1 MEENKLTDT
10 KQQTPSKVAE
20 KGGKRTLK
28 SRIMRTLMWIVLS
41 PVLLFVFLS
50 ILIYLP
56 PVQRAAVNWASG
68 YLSEEMG
75 MEVTVDD
82 VCLKFPLDLRMGGMV
97 AVQDGDTILN
107 AEKLDVSIR
116 MMLLFRSVVE
126 IDDVCLYNVGVY
138 AKYSPMKVM
147 SEAQG
152 PEFTTW
158 TVGLFFK

>member
-56 PVQRAAVNWASG
+56 PVQRVAVNWASG
-68 YLSEEMG
+68 YLSDEMG

-97 AVQDGDTILN
+97 AV
-107 AEKLDVSIR
+107 
-116 MMLLFRSVVE
+116 
-126 IDDVCLYNVGVY
+126 
-138 AKYSPMKVM
+138 
-147 SEAQG
+147 
-152 PEFTTW
+152 
-158 TVGLFFK
+158 